1 MTVPVVLSSW
11 AVFTDREPATR
22 LINMGE
28 IDDEQMGMHLDKGAA
43 LRRNGLEESIEFVWG
58 SIPDLERNV
67 MISMFL
73 TRSPNRNWIAR
84 PDPTVGQASH
94 LIHLDPRIP
103 QVEKD
108 FISNFIPMA
117 EDKSKKRLFSSG

>member
-28 IDDEQMGMHLDKGAA
+28 IGDEEMGRYLGKGAA
-43 LRRNGLEESIEFVWG
+43 IRRNDLEESIEFVWG

-67 MISMFL
+67 MILMFL
-73 TRSPNRNWIAR
+73 TRPPNRNWIAN
-84 PDPTVGQASH
+84 PDPTVSQGRH
-94 LIHLDPRIP
+94 FIHLDPRIP
-103 QVEKD
+103 QSEKD
-108 FISNFIPMA
+108 FIKNFIPMA
-117 EDKSKKRLFSSG
+117 MDKSKKRLFSSG